1 MQFIQIRKMDPKK
14 LYVKY
19 TVDDG
24 LTDFI
29 TVDLMKLRRGRRT
42 NGFKHDFTP
51 LYPAGRKIT
60 KGKKSDLMD
69 LINYIPPVFHD
80 LHKFGYS

>member
-1 MQFIQIRKMDPKK
+1 MQFIQIRKTDPKK

-19 TVDDG
+19 TVDEG

-29 TVDLMKLRRGRRT
+29 TVDLMKLRRGRLT

-51 LYPAGRKIT
+51 L
-60 KGKKSDLMD
+60 
-69 LINYIPPVFHD
+69 
-80 LHKFGYS
+80 